1 MRWKKKRKSTP
12 VVFGNT
18 VDDEAILR
26 QKQIEEPEGEV
37 DFSFL
42 SGRTTTPSGIR
53 PTGKRSLG
61 VSGAYAPLDHEHPTA
76 LLLTSN
82 TQSPEQR
89 ELRIDNAN
97 FLRIWDGNQ
106 WVLVEPTASNQ
117 APLLT
122 GTQNVGTSL
131 KYSREDHTH
140 PTGLLEVSNTQTP
153 ITGEIRYDSEGIKRY
168 DGTNWILIADL
179 TTSLDWSNITNKPT
193 EFPVSVRK
201 NSAAPVHTRPRL
213 NFIEGSNITIT
224 VADDTTDNEVD
235 ITISSTGGGGSG
247 DAYSTVSDG
256 TNTASA
262 TGQEVLRF
270 ISPDGTVN
278 IQVVAGSPDEVRF
291 TVGSHTHPLSQ
302 IQQSGAQTGQRPQWN
317 GSQWVPS
324 DMDWAEIVNKPST
337 FPPSA
342 HTHPLS
348 EIQQSGATMGQ
359 VVKWSGT
366 QWAASDVGWSE
377 IANKPTRFP
386 VAVRKNSGGTEVV
399 RPRINLIEGNNISIT
414 VNEGGADDEM
424 DITISSTGGS
434 GGGNAYSTVS
444 DGTYTASA
452 TGEETLR
459 FSSSDNTVR
468 VAVVAGN
475 PDTVQFRATPVR
487 EASSFSAV
495 GITDGEIWYRG
506 TDKAVFFRVGGSRVY
521 PVAHLPTTSEVPTG
535 TGAGNRIL
543 AMGAADRRLFERGG
557 SPEAPLWANAVA
569 WHSTTAPSS
578 SEAGTSLSG
587 KMWFNPNTEALSV
600 FSGLSSTWRMPI
612 TRTKSVISTGT
623 NQMTADTGADE
634 EAFYKGLGGL
644 YYTLPSLLTSPLSNR
659 AQVPVSQ
666 GVWVPAE
673 HFWVYPTGADTIT
686 TVQEVN
692 PFLPFTTSFTVLRS
706 NPLLSADGYFG
717 FPVGVLFLHH
727 RYQFRFWLE
736 FFWTKAVA
744 DSGLPTLD
752 VYLYLI
758 KLSPS
763 TPATHKIWRIL
774 LSAPSMSNLGQYS
787 TTRQLFRNFYS
798 QVVNTNTTVN
808 WTYWQN
814 GALQTTV
821 PLIDAPSLYLLVPL
835 IVRYR
840 QNAAENI
847 PIHILGAFVH
857 PLIDWNKGY
866 FTA

>member
-140 PTGLLEVSNTQTP
+140 PTGLLQVSNTQTP

-324 DMDWAEIVNKPST
+324 AVDWAEIVNKPSA
-337 FPPSA
+337 FPPST

-348 EIQQSGATMGQ
+348 QLEQSGAQTGQ
-359 VVKWSGT
+359 VVQWDGS

-386 VAVRKNSGGTEVV
+386 VAVRKNSGGTDVV
-399 RPRINLIEGNNISIT
+399 RPRINLIEGSNISIT
-414 VNEGGADDEM
+414 VDDDSGDDEI

-444 DGTYTASA
+444 DGTNTASA
-452 TGEETLR
+452 TGEETLQ
-459 FSSSDNTVR
+459 FYSIDGTVR
-468 VAVVAGN
+468 IQVVSGS
-475 PDTVQFRATPVR
+475 PDRINLRATPVR
-487 EASSFSAV
+487 ETASYSAV
-495 GITDGEIWYRG
+495 GITEGEIWYRG
-506 TDKAVFFRVGGSRVY
+506 TDRAFFFRVGGSRVY
-521 PVAHLPTTSEVPTG
+521 PVAHLPSTSEVPSG

-543 AMGAADRRLFERGG
+543 AMGSGDRRLFEMG
-557 SPEAPLWANAVA
+557 SNAQAPLWANAVA

-578 SEAGTSLSG
+578 SEAGTTLSG
-587 KMWFNPNTEALSV
+587 KMWFHTSTKRLTVYDGSASIWLKPITTTDEVVQEGDGANAT
-600 FSGLSSTWRMPI
+600 SGLSVGRLFSTAQGLMYAAGSGSTVFQVPNTQGVFHPPSALIRGTATSLTTANLNFQEFGGFITPIQVPQSVGNDTNPSITNDILVVHGFFFLPYNHTIRFLFDLCYQVSGSLPLSNPPELGLEVRFTKIDEHNPVQNRVWRAYFVNRTDFTVASSPI
-612 TRTKSVISTGT
+612 TRRSRW
-623 NQMTADTGADE
+623 
-634 EAFYKGLGGL
+634 LGVFNTQSIF
-644 YYTLPSLLTSPLSNR
+644 TLLVNG
-659 AQVPVSQ
+659 VSQ
-666 GVWVPAE
+666 GVVPMDTNTRYLVSFIVSRYQTSE
-673 HFWVYPTGADTIT
+673 TSPRRTVLYTGA
-686 TVQEVN
+686 
-692 PFLPFTTSFTVLRS
+692 
-706 NPLLSADGYFG
+706 
-717 FPVGVLFLHH
+717 
-727 RYQFRFWLE
+727 
-736 FFWTKAVA
+736 
-744 DSGLPTLD
+744 
-752 VYLYLI
+752 
-758 KLSPS
+758 
-763 TPATHKIWRIL
+763 
-774 LSAPSMSNLGQYS
+774 
-787 TTRQLFRNFYS
+787 YS
-798 QVVNTNTTVN
+798 QVYNEFSNKE
-808 WTYWQN
+808 
-814 GALQTTV
+814 
-821 PLIDAPSLYLLVPL
+821 
-835 IVRYR
+835 RY
-840 QNAAENI
+840 
-847 PIHILGAFVH
+847 
-857 PLIDWNKGY
+857 
-866 FTA
+866 